1 MTLKLVAFD
10 LDLMMLQQMTIS
22 LYADL
27 SSTRNRR
34 TNKIYTTREWT
45 GNQRIATEQAVPMR
59 AKQIITIIKVIQRL
73 KNTFQ
78 V

>member
-1 MTLKLVAFD
+1 MTLKRVAFD
-10 LDLMMLQQMTIS
+10 LDRMTLQQMTAS

-27 SSTRNRR
+27 SLTRNHR
-34 TNKIYTTREWT
+34 TNKIYITREWT
-45 GNQRIATEQAVPMR
+45 DNQRIATEQAVPMR